1 MKNSSFTIL
10 VGLLSGILFGSGMI
24 ISGMVDPNKVLGFL
38 DITGDWDI
46 SLAFVMGGALM
57 VFAPFYLL
65 VIKKREKAIYG
76 ERLDSLN
83 NPLID
88 RKLVV
93 GSTAFGLGWGLAGF
107 CPGPA
112 VTSLSGGNPSVW
124 VFMISMLVGMW
135 LAGPTHKT
143 C

>member
-1 MKNSSFTIL
+1 MKDYSFTIL
-10 VGLLSGILFGSGMI
+10 VGLLAGVLFGSGMI

-46 SLAFVMGGALM
+46 SLAFVMGGALL
-57 VFAPFYLL
+57 VFTPFYHL
-65 VIKKREKAIYG
+65 VIKKRDKALNG
-76 ERLDSLN
+76 ERLDSCN

-88 RKLVV
+88 RKLIM
-93 GSTAFGLGWGLAGF
+93 GSTMFGLGWGLAGF

-112 VTSLSGGNPSVW
+112 VTSLSGGNPTVW

-135 LAGPTHKT
+135 LAARTNKT

>member
-1 MKNSSFTIL
+1 MKNSSFTIV
-10 VGLLSGILFGSGMI
+10 VGLLAGVLFGSGMI

-38 DITGDWDI
+38 DVTGDWDI

-57 VFAPFYLL
+57 VFAPFYHL
-65 VIKKREKAIYG
+65 VIKKRDKAING
-76 ERLDSLN
+76 ERLDSRN
-83 NPLID
+83 NPVID
-88 RKLVV
+88 RKLIV

-112 VTSLSGGNPSVW
+112 VTSLSGGNPTVW
-124 VFMISMLVGMW
+124 VFMTSMLVGMW
-135 LAGPTHKT
+135 FAGRMNKT

>member
-1 MKNSSFTIL
+1 MKNSSFTIV
-10 VGLLSGILFGSGMI
+10 VGLLAGVLFGSGMI

-57 VFAPFYLL
+57 VFAPFYHL
-65 VIKKREKAIYG
+65 VIKKRDKAING
-76 ERLDSLN
+76 ERLDSRN

-88 RKLVV
+88 RKLIV

-112 VTSLSGGNPSVW
+112 VTSLNGGHPTVW

-135 LAGPTHKT
+135 LAGRTNKT

>member
-38 DITGDWDI
+38 DITGDWNI

-65 VIKKREKAIYG
+65 VIKKREKAING

-112 VTSLSGGNPSVW
+112 VTSLSGGNLSVW

>member
-1 MKNSSFTIL
+1 MKNSSFTIV
-10 VGLLSGILFGSGMI
+10 VGLLAGVLFGSGMI

-38 DITGDWDI
+38 DVTGDWDI

-57 VFAPFYLL
+57 VFAPFYHL
-65 VIKKREKAIYG
+65 VIKKRDKAVNG
-76 ERLDSLN
+76 ERLDSRN

-88 RKLVV
+88 RKLIV

-112 VTSLSGGNPSVW
+112 VTSLSVGNPTVW

-135 LAGPTHKT
+135 LAGRTTKT

>member
-1 MKNSSFTIL
+1 MKNSSFTIV
-10 VGLLSGILFGSGMI
+10 VGLLAGTLFGSGMF

-38 DITGDWDI
+38 DVTGDWDI

-57 VFAPFYLL
+57 VFAPFYHL
-65 VIKKREKAIYG
+65 VIKKRDKAING
-76 ERLDSLN
+76 ERLDSRN
-83 NPLID
+83 NPVID
-88 RKLVV
+88 RKLIV

-112 VTSLSGGNPSVW
+112 VTSLSGGNPTVW
-124 VFMISMLVGMW
+124 VFMTSMLVGMW
-135 LAGPTHKT
+135 LAGRTSKT

>member
-1 MKNSSFTIL
+1 MKNSSFTIV
-10 VGLLSGILFGSGMI
+10 VGLLAGVLFGSGMI

-38 DITGDWDI
+38 DVTGDWDI

-57 VFAPFYLL
+57 VFAPFYHL
-65 VIKKREKAIYG
+65 VIKKRDKAING
-76 ERLDSLN
+76 ERLDSRN
-83 NPLID
+83 NPVID
-88 RKLVV
+88 RKLIV

-112 VTSLSGGNPSVW
+112 VTSLSGDNPTVW

-135 LAGPTHKT
+135 LAGRTNKT